1 MSGTVKIGLLGCG
14 GIAVANHLPA
24 FRYCDAELVALCD
37 PNQEALARAS
47 ETTGVTA
54 TFTDAEAMFAGA
66 DVDAV
71 IIATPNKFHS
81 PLAHAAIAAGKHV
94 LCEKPLAMNVGE
106 AATMLVAAQA
116 ADVRHMVAFTYSF
129 VPGFRYA
136 AKLVAD
142 GAIGA
147 PRVLHGRRIYGDKFG
162 THLRWR
168 QHKSL
173 AGTGVLGD
181 FLSHRIDLAQRLA
194 GPMTSVSCD
203 LRIFEPERGGEP
215 ADVEDWVGLM
225 ARFASGAS
233 GMLEASRVG
242 TGHAAGATGPETMEL
257 LGTEGGVIYDLATP
271 YQVLLG
277 SPEAGFRPVDVP
289 RELLTVPGT
298 PRDPSEGNPLR
309 TFRYDQVYEFVA
321 AIRDH
326 RDCVPSFADGLA
338 VQRIMAAAETSAAER
353 RWVDL

>member
-1 MSGTVKIGLLGCG
+1 MSKPVKIGLIGCG
-14 GIAVANHLPA
+14 GIALANHLPA
-24 FRYCDAELVALCD
+24 FRYCDAELAALCD
-37 PNQEALARAS
+37 PNAEALATAGS
-47 ETTGVTA
+47 TTGLTA
-54 TFTDAEAMFAGA
+54 TFSDAPTMLSQTDL
-66 DVDAV
+66 DAV
-71 IIATPNKFHS
+71 IIATPNTFHA

-106 AATMLVAAQA
+106 AATMLAAATA
-116 ADVRHMVAFTYSF
+116 AGVRHMVAFTYRF

-136 AKLVAD
+136 AQLVAE
-142 GAIGA
+142 GAIGQ

-181 FLSHRIDLAQRLA
+181 FLSHRIDLAQKLA
-194 GPMTSVSCD
+194 GSMTSVSCD

-225 ARFASGAS
+225 ARFATGAS

-242 TGHAAGATGPETMEL
+242 TGHTAGATGPETIEL
-257 LGTEGGVIYDLATP
+257 LGTAGGVIYDLSTP
-271 YQVLLG
+271 HQVQLG
-277 SPEAGFRPVDVP
+277 EPEGGFRLLDVP
-289 RELLTVPGT
+289 RDLLTVPGS
-298 PRDPSEGNPLR
+298 PRDPADGNPLR
-309 TFRYDQVYEFVA
+309 TFRYDQVFEFVQ
-321 AIRDH
+321 AIREG
-326 RDCVPSFADGLA
+326 RDCVPSFVEGLA
-338 VQRIMAAAETSAAER
+338 VQRIMAAAETAAAER

>member
-1 MSGTVKIGLLGCG
+1 MAGVVKIGLIGCG

-24 FRYCDAELVALCD
+24 FQYCDAELSALCD
-37 PNQEALARAS
+37 PDAEALAKAAS
-47 ETTGVTA
+47 TTGIDA
-54 TFTDAEAMFAGA
+54 TFTDAETMLAHA
-66 DVDAV
+66 DLDAV
-71 IIATPNKFHS
+71 LIATPNKFHA
-81 PLAHAAIAAGKHV
+81 PLALAAIHAGKHV

-106 AATMLVAAQA
+106 AAAMLAAADA

-136 AKLVAD
+136 AQLVRG
-142 GAIGA
+142 GAIGE

-194 GPMTSVSCD
+194 GPMTSVCCD

-225 ARFASGAS
+225 ARFRTGAS

-257 LGTEGGVIYDLATP
+257 LGTEGGVIYDLSTP

-277 SPEAGFRPVDVP
+277 EPEQGFQPVAVP

-298 PRDPSEGNPLR
+298 PRDPFEGNPLR
-309 TFRYDQVYEFVA
+309 TFRYDQVFEFVQ
-321 AIRDH
+321 AIREG